1 MDAIPLP
8 IILITLACLNLLSL
22 GVFGFDKHRAGAK
35 TRRIP
40 ERTLLLLALFGPF
53 GALAGMQLFR
63 HKTRHTKFLLVPLF
77 AIVQVTLSLYLFTPL
92 FR

>member
-1 MDAIPLP
+1 MFKMPLFAAILGV
-8 IILITLACLNLLSL
+8 CLNLISL
-22 GVFGFDKHRAGAK
+22 GAFGLDKHKAK
-35 TRRIP
+35 AKGWRIP

-53 GALAGMQLFR
+53 GALAGMLVFR

-77 AIVQVTLSLYLFTPL
+77 ALAQVLLFLYLFTPL

>member
-8 IILITLACLNLLSL
+8 ILPLTLACLNLLSL
-22 GVFGFDKHRAGAK
+22 GTFWLDKHRAGVKAW
-35 TRRIP
+35 RIP
-40 ERTLLLLALFGPF
+40 ERTLLFLALFGPF
-53 GALAGMQLFR
+53 GALAGMLVFR

-77 AIVQVTLSLYLFTPL
+77 VLVQILLFVYLFTPL